1 MGHLVRMAN
10 QISGNDRLS
19 NIGGVLERAR
29 EEAATTATVDDE
41 RLQGEL
47 DRDTYE
53 MWTEFISGPIAEMNK
68 KNDTNL
74 VFTLINYGVGM

>member
-1 MGHLVRMAN
+1 MAN
-10 QISGNDRLS
+10 QISGNDRLGH
-19 NIGGVLERAR
+19 IGGVLERAR

-53 MWTEFISGPIAEMNK
+53 KWAEFISGPIAEMNK

-74 VFTLINYGVGM
+74 VHMYIDNGVGMI